1 MDKEL
6 YDLKNWAIETLK
18 EYKAELLIR
27 QQVTGKKPNELKKLD
42 RFLNALAVDTEGTY
56 ADMMDDVRRKGLTKK
71 EFSNMGRNLEERIMN
86 SFRVLPDDPAHH
98 MYSLRTAGDLVQN
111 VEPGIR
117 EMGLQI
123 LKDEGYI
130 LGNVR
135 QNLTSLA
142 EATHQGRTGKGAELA
157 TLGQINVDK
166 KKMAIAHPRGTG
178 DPLISRTVDFKN
190 IKTPEDFANAY
201 RPLLEQQ
208 KADLAEVLKPGG
220 PEAGRRIVVAKEVE
234 RQGGPTDIF
243 DLGRSQAEVK
253 AGKEII
259 TKAPS
264 VMQRSYQVIAD
275 KGSFRLSFLPFVE
288 ETVDAIVKNPLGA
301 AVGAASMIEPEA
313 ITSALQ
319 GNYRQAAEQTGIGAG
334 IGAGIQQVLKVSPMQ
349 QARLASYASKIPGV
363 ASKIPG
369 ALSMLGGVARFAGPV
384 GGAVAG
390 YQLADAILEGSTGAG
405 FVDTIKQVQDKERT
419 AEINKAA
426 VESAKKSK
434 QLAAERELPKPI
446 IDSDTIEKFAT
457 DPLNELEW
465 GWKKL
470 TGQV

>member
-6 YDLKNWAIETLK
+6 YDLKKWAIETLN

-71 EFSNMGRNLEERIMN
+71 EFANMGRNLEERIMN

-111 VEPGIR
+111 VEPGVR

-123 LKDEGYI
+123 LRDEGYI

-166 KKMAIAHPRGTG
+166 TKMAIAHPRGTG
-178 DPLISRTVDFKN
+178 DPLISRTIDFKN

-208 KADLAEVLKPGG
+208 KADLANVLKPGG
-220 PEAGRRIVVAKEVE
+220 PEASRRQIVTSYVAE
-234 RQGGPTDIF
+234 QGGPEDIF
-243 DLGRSQAEVK
+243 GLGRSQAEVK
-253 AGKEII
+253 TGKDII
-259 TKAPS
+259 TKAPG
-264 VMQRSYQVIAD
+264 VMQRSYQAIAD
-275 KGSFRLSFLPFVE
+275 KGSFRLSFGLDGFA
-288 ETVDAIVKNPLGA
+288 DAIKKNVLGA
-301 AVGAASMIEPEA
+301 ITGAATAIEPEA
-313 ITSALQ
+313 VKAALQ
-319 GNYRQAAEQTGIGAG
+319 GDYIEAGKQTAVGAGVGALVEQGIKKAAPVVTQAASK
-334 IGAGIQQVLKVSPMQ
+334 VLPKAAMSF
-349 QARLASYASKIPGV
+349 I
-363 ASKIPG
+363 
-369 ALSMLGGVARFAGPV
+369 
-384 GGAVAG
+384 GGAAKFAPPVLAGVAG
-390 YQLADAILEGSTGAG
+390 YQMLDAIVEGATGRNLQETG
-405 FVDTIKQVQDKERT
+405 V
-419 AEINKAA
+419 
-426 VESAKKSK
+426 
-434 QLAAERELPKPI
+434 AAEETKQQLREEGYSEYDLRRRARTGYRKP
-446 IDSDTIEKFAT
+446 
-457 DPLNELEW
+457 
-465 GWKKL
+465 
-470 TGQV
+470 

>member
-6 YDLKNWAIETLK
+6 YDLKKWAIETLK

-27 QQVTGKKPNELKKLD
+27 KQVTGKKPNELKKLD

-71 EFSNMGRNLEERIMN
+71 QFSNMGRNLEERIIN

-166 KKMAIAHPRGTG
+166 TKMAIAHPRGTG

-243 DLGRSQAEVK
+243 GLGRSQAEVK

-313 ITSALQ
+313 IKSALQ
-319 GNYRQAAEQTGIGAG
+319 GDYRQAAEQTAIGAG
-334 IGAGIQQVLKVSPMQ
+334 A
-349 QARLASYASKIPGV
+349 
-363 ASKIPG
+363 G
-369 ALSMLGGVARFAGPV
+369 ALVEQGVKMATPVVSKVAAKVLPKSALSTVGAVARFVPPIAV
-384 GGAVAG
+384 GYAG
-390 YQLADAILEGSTGAG
+390 YEMLGAIVEGATGKNLQETG
-405 FVDTIKQVQDKERT
+405 V
-419 AEINKAA
+419 
-426 VESAKKSK
+426 
-434 QLAAERELPKPI
+434 AAEEKKEQLREEGY
-446 IDSDTIEKFAT
+446 SDY
-457 DPLNELEW
+457 ELRRRAR
-465 GWKKL
+465 
-470 TGQV
+470 TGYRRP

>member
-6 YDLKNWAIETLK
+6 YDLKKWAIETLN

-56 ADMMDDVRRKGLTKK
+56 ADMMDDVRRKGLTPK
-71 EFSNMGRNLEERIMN
+71 EFANMGRNLEERIMN

-111 VEPGIR
+111 VDPGIR

-142 EATHQGRTGKGAELA
+142 EATHQGRTGKGAEFA

-166 KKMAIAHPRGTG
+166 TKMAVAHPRGTG
-178 DPLISRTVDFKN
+178 DPLISRTIDYKN

-208 KADLAEVLKPGG
+208 KADLAKVLEPGG
-220 PEAGRRIVVAKEVE
+220 PEAARRQIITSYVAE
-234 RQGGPTDIF
+234 QGGPTDIF
-243 DLGRSQAEVK
+243 GLGRSQAEVK
-253 AGKEII
+253 AGKDII

-264 VMQRSYQVIAD
+264 VMQRSYQAIKD
-275 KGSFRLSFLPFVE
+275 KGSFRLSFLPLGGE
-288 ETVDAIVKNPLGA
+288 EAVKAIVKNPLGSA
-301 AVGAASMIEPEA
+301 IGAASMAEPDAIKALMQGDYEEAAKATVTGAAAGAAVQQA
-313 ITSALQ
+313 ITKAPVLDKVRAVSAL
-319 GNYRQAAEQTGIGAG
+319 GR
-334 IGAGIQQVLKVSPMQ
+334 
-349 QARLASYASKIPGV
+349 
-363 ASKIPG
+363 IPG
-369 ALSMLGGVARFAGPV
+369 AVSFA
-384 GGAVAG
+384 GAVAKFAAPLAAGYAG
-390 YQLADAILEGSTGAG
+390 YQMINAFVEGATRKNLQETG
-405 FVDTIKQVQDKERT
+405 V
-419 AEINKAA
+419 
-426 VESAKKSK
+426 
-434 QLAAERELPKPI
+434 AAEKTKQKLRKEGYSKYDLRRRARTGYKKP
-446 IDSDTIEKFAT
+446 
-457 DPLNELEW
+457 
-465 GWKKL
+465 
-470 TGQV
+470 

>member
-6 YDLKNWAIETLK
+6 YDLKKWAIETLK

-27 QQVTGKKPNELKKLD
+27 EQVTGKKPSQLKKLD
-42 RFLNALAVDTEGTY
+42 RFLNALAVDTSGTY
-56 ADMMDDVRRKGLTKK
+56 ADMMDDARRKGISK
-71 EFSNMGRNLEERIMN
+71 EEFAKLGRNLEERIMN

-142 EATHQGRTGKGAELA
+142 EATHQGRTGKGVELA

-166 KKMAIAHPRGTG
+166 TKMAIAHPRGTG

-208 KADLAEVLKPGG
+208 KVDLTEVLKPGG

-234 RQGGPTDIF
+234 RQGGPKDIF
-243 DLGRSQAEVK
+243 GLGRSQAEVK

-259 TKAPS
+259 TKAPN

-275 KGSFRLSFLPFVE
+275 KGSFRLSFLPGAE
-288 ETVDAIVKNPLGA
+288 EMVQAVVKNPLGA

-319 GNYRQAAEQTGIGAG
+319 GNYRQAAEQTALGAG
-334 IGAGIQQVLKVSPMQ
+334 VGAGIQQALKVNPVQ

-363 ASKIPG
+363 APKIPA
-369 ALSMLGGVARFAGPV
+369 ALKI
-384 GGAVAG
+384 GGAVARVSAPVLAGYAG
-390 YQLADAILEGSTGAG
+390 YQFLNAIVEGATGKNLQETG
-405 FVDTIKQVQDKERT
+405 V
-419 AEINKAA
+419 
-426 VESAKKSK
+426 
-434 QLAAERELPKPI
+434 AAEEKKEQLREEGY
-446 IDSDTIEKFAT
+446 SDY
-457 DPLNELEW
+457 ELRRRAR
-465 GWKKL
+465 
-470 TGQV
+470 TGYRRP

>member
-1 MDKEL
+1 MDREL
-6 YDLKNWAIETLK
+6 YDLKKWAIETLK

-71 EFSNMGRNLEERIMN
+71 QFSNMGRNLEERIMN

-166 KKMAIAHPRGTG
+166 TKMAIAHPRGTG

-243 DLGRSQAEVK
+243 GLGRSQAEVK

-301 AVGAASMIEPEA
+301 AVGAATAIEPEA
-313 ITSALQ
+313 VKSALQ
-319 GNYRQAAEQTGIGAG
+319 GNYRQAAEQTAIGAG
-334 IGAGIQQVLKVSPMQ
+334 VGAGIQQALKVNPVQ
-349 QARLASYASKIPGV
+349 QARLASFASKIPGV
-363 ASKIPG
+363 ASRIPAALKIG
-369 ALSMLGGVARFAGPV
+369 AGVAKFAAPV
-384 GGAVAG
+384 LAG
-390 YQLADAILEGSTGAG
+390 YAGYEALNAIVEGATGKNLQETG
-405 FVDTIKQVQDKERT
+405 V
-419 AEINKAA
+419 
-426 VESAKKSK
+426 
-434 QLAAERELPKPI
+434 AAEEKKEQLREEGY
-446 IDSDTIEKFAT
+446 SDY
-457 DPLNELEW
+457 ELRRRAR
-465 GWKKL
+465 
-470 TGQV
+470 TGYRRP